1 MAGTRIGVSGGIASS
16 QRGAQKVFSVIL
28 RLLIVF
34 GLALAVPACGV
45 KSDLLMPNG
54 KATPKNQK
62 DPSRPPQPIGR

>member
-1 MAGTRIGVSGGIASS
+1 MSM
-16 QRGAQKVFSVIL
+16 IL
-28 RLLIVF
+28 RLALAF
-34 GLALAVPACGV
+34 TLALSASACGI